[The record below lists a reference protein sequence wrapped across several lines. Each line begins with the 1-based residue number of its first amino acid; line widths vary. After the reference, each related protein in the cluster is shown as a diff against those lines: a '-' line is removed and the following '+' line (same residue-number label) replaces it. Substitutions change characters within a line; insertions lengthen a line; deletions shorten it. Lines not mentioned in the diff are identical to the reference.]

1 MSKSYIVTG
10 HQGFIGSHYYESI
23 DNVLGFD
30 ISNGK
35 NLCDPDVVAKMPA
48 CDVLVHMASINGTRL
63 FYETPLEVA
72 FNNTIPTINLLKK
85 YNATSTKFVYTS
97 TCEIFNSTVDNN
109 LHPVPTDETV
119 SVMFENINNP
129 RWSYSIPKALGEN
142 LVANS
147 GLEYLI
153 IRYFNI
159 YGPRQKDHFISEF
172 VDRCKNGEYYI
183 KGNDTRSFC
192 YIDDAIQMTQ
202 ALIDSNS
209 NCTVNVGRQEETQI
223 STVAKMIM
231 DIMEIDPNKLQI
243 EDGPAGSAKRRCPN
257 TTLVKKLTKFETYTP
272 LEVGLRKTV
281 ESLL

>member
-1 MSKSYIVTG
+1 MKNLKIKNYR
-10 HQGFIGSHYYESI
+10 
-23 DNVLGFD
+23 FD

-183 KGNDTRSFC
+183 KGNDTRSFWR
-192 YIDDAIQMTQ
+192 
-202 ALIDSNS
+202 S
-209 NCTVNVGRQEETQI
+209 
-223 STVAKMIM
+223 
-231 DIMEIDPNKLQI
+231 
-243 EDGPAGSAKRRCPN
+243 
-257 TTLVKKLTKFETYTP
+257 
-272 LEVGLRKTV
+272 
-281 ESLL
+281 

>member
-48 CDVLVHMASINGTRL
+48 CDVIVHMASINGTRL

-129 RWSYSIPKALGEN
+129 RWSYSCLLYTSP
-142 LVANS
+142 S
-147 GLEYLI
+147 
-153 IRYFNI
+153 
-159 YGPRQKDHFISEF
+159 PR
-172 VDRCKNGEYYI
+172 
-183 KGNDTRSFC
+183 
-192 YIDDAIQMTQ
+192 
-202 ALIDSNS
+202 DS
-209 NCTVNVGRQEETQI
+209 
-223 STVAKMIM
+223 
-231 DIMEIDPNKLQI
+231 
-243 EDGPAGSAKRRCPN
+243 
-257 TTLVKKLTKFETYTP
+257 
-272 LEVGLRKTV
+272 
-281 ESLL
+281 